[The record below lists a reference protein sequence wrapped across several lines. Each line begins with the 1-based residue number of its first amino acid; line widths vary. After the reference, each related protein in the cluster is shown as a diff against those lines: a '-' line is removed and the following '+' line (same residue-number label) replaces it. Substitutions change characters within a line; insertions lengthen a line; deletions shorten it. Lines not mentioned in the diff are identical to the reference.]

1 MHSHDRRVSFLT
13 VLFSEFID
21 YAGVAI
27 AYPLFAY
34 MLFEPSLHFLP
45 EGTQSDVRGIW
56 LGILLALYP
65 LCQFISAP
73 FFGTLSDLR
82 GRKKLLC
89 WTRGLAIV
97 GYGLAYLGCHF
108 ENIALLALYRVC
120 VGLAAGN
127 CSIVSAIVADISS
140 SEDKAK
146 NYGLLNMAFGA
157 GFTLGPFL
165 GGMLFHYVDLSTPF
179 LVAMGLVVT
188 NFILISWK
196 FKETLTTP
204 RQLKIGLFAGVLQ
217 IKQALAMRE
226 LRFLFLTLLVFSFG
240 WSFFTEF
247 IPVFLIERYHMSP
260 AGIGWY
266 YGYTGFFYA
275 ISAGFLIYPF
285 IRLLKMERAL
295 SLSMLFSG
303 IYLGLSLVIDDQRL
317 LWIYLPLSQFFLSFA
332 YPVIC
337 ALISNRV
344 SADRQGEA
352 MGIYQAVIAL
362 ALTITPLCGG
372 LVVGNRPY
380 LAVIVSGALMAF
392 AAAIHTFLK
401 DEVPILDA
409 D

>member
-1 MHSHDRRVSFLT
+1 MNFHDRRVSFIT

-45 EGTQSDVRGIW
+45 EGTSNQVRGMW

-65 LCQFISAP
+65 LLQFFCAP
-73 FFGTLSDLR
+73 IFGTLSDLR

-89 WTRGLAIV
+89 WTRGLAV
-97 GYGLAYLGCHF
+97 LGYGLAYLGCLF
-108 ENIALLALYRVC
+108 ESISLLALYRIC
-120 VGLAAGN
+120 VGVSAGN
-127 CSIVSAIVADISS
+127 CSIVSAIVADISLP
-140 SEDKAK
+140 ENKAK

-179 LVAMGLVVT
+179 LTAMCLVGLNWVLVT
-188 NFILISWK
+188 WLFR
-196 FKETLTTP
+196 ETLTSP
-204 RQLKIGLFAGVLQ
+204 RKGKIGLFDSISR
-217 IKQALAMRE
+217 IKQAIAMRE

-247 IPVFLIERYHMSP
+247 IPIFLIDHYAMTP
-260 AGIGWY
+260 AFIGWY
-266 YGYTGFFYA
+266 YGYVGFFYA
-275 ISAGFLIYPF
+275 ISAGFLIYPS
-285 IRLLKMERAL
+285 IRRLKMEKAL
-295 SLSMLFSG
+295 GLSMLFSG
-303 IYLGLSLVIDDQRL
+303 IYLCFFLMIEDKRL
-317 LWIYLPLSQFFLSFA
+317 LLLYLPLSQFFLSFP

-344 SADRQGEA
+344 NAERQGEA

-372 LVVGNRPY
+372 FVVGNHPY
-380 LAVIVSGALMAF
+380 LAVLVSGILMV
-392 AAAIHTFLK
+392 AAALIYTFLK
-401 DEVPILDA
+401 DEVPVLNTD
-409 D
+409 